1 VALHYLP
8 HVFELYSRI
17 PDVVGEDEDDRT
29 LLVVAGTGVTK
40 HGRRRYAV
48 PFHLVFEGV
57 K

>member
-29 LLVVAGTGVTK
+29 LLVAAGTGVTK